1 MDCPTVRIK
10 ATTGSYPFTTIN
22 ASDFD
27 PAKHERY
34 VEGEVI
40 IGTHETRPDDAPP
53 GEQVDGQG
61 LAPIATPKRVR
72 K

>member
-22 ASDFD
+22 AADFD

-40 IGTHETRPDDAPP
+40 ASTTGKRPDDTPA

-61 LAPIATPKRVR
+61 LAPITHKRGR

>member
-1 MDCPTVRIK
+1 MECPTVRIK

-22 ASDFD
+22 ETDFD

-34 VEGEVI
+34 VEG
-40 IGTHETRPDDAPP
+40 DAP
-53 GEQVDGQG
+53 
-61 LAPIATPKRVR
+61 APSEAAAAAAEAAAWGDTSADKPKRGR